1 MDLALKNRKQ
11 AKSSLKKHRQTRTSQ
26 KASGR
31 VLSTARA
38 GEAETLSDIMS
49 SYSGALLDRKAKADH
64 VAETKLTVV
73 ITHYNYSNVVGTAIE
88 SVLNQTHKNIELLII
103 DDASDQRHFR
113 QLSKIVAAA
122 DDRRI
127 QLIRLAENAGQTA
140 AMLMALD
147 KSDSD
152 FIAYLDPDD
161 YYEPDFAA
169 TMLRAHFNP
178 RKPASVAACEMGL
191 YRIGGGKVALS
202 QTDFLERTVS
212 EGRYDE
218 VKWNLE
224 NFGYSH
230 FYPAVNTGW
239 LWSATSSL
247 MFRRDA
253 LEFLR
258 HSGSSEPAL
267 RKICGDGLL
276 VYGAHMLGGT
286 LFVHETLSWRG
297 MHAGNAVLPMRFL
310 GGGQQMQRQVWVD
323 AAAKDFFYTNY
334 DKLLRFVIKTLLSNG
349 AADYFQPSQLGE
361 VISTHLNS
369 KELSNLCAEDENV
382 RALMWK
388 YGSNTRT

>member
-1 MDLALKNRKQ
+1 MDIALKSRKHS
-11 AKSSLKKHRQTRTSQ
+11 KSSLKKIRQARAER
-26 KASGR
+26 KPSGR
-31 VLSTARA
+31 RSAAAHA
-38 GEAETLSDIMS
+38 GKGATLSDIMS
-49 SYSGALLDRKAKADH
+49 SFDDTLLDRKAKVDH

-73 ITHYNYSNVVGTAIE
+73 ITHHNYSHVVGTAID
-88 SVLNQTHKNIELLII
+88 SVLSQTHKNIELLII
-103 DDASDQRHFR
+103 DDASDQRHVR
-113 QLSKIVAAA
+113 QLSKIVSVA

-127 QLIRLAENAGQTA
+127 QLIRLTENVGQTA

-147 KSDSD
+147 RCDSD

-161 YYEPDFAA
+161 YYAPDFAR
-169 TMLRAHFNP
+169 TMLKAHFNP

-191 YRIGGGKVALS
+191 YRIGGGKVSLT
-202 QTDFLERTVS
+202 QTDFLERAVN

-267 RKICGDGLL
+267 RRICGDGLL

-310 GGGQQMQRQVWVD
+310 GGGQQMQKQVWTD

-334 DKLLRFVIKTLLSNG
+334 DRLLRFVIKTLLSNG

-369 KELSNLCAEDENV
+369 KELSSLCAEDENV
-382 RALMWK
+382 RSLMWK
-388 YGSNTRT
+388 FGSNTRT

>member
-1 MDLALKNRKQ
+1 MDLALKSRKQ
-11 AKSSLKKHRQTRTSQ
+11 SKSSLKKLRQAKTAQ
-26 KASGR
+26 KPSGR
-31 VLSTARA
+31 GSPAARA
-38 GEAETLSDIMS
+38 GKSATLVDIMS
-49 SYSGALLDRKAKADH
+49 SYGGALLHQSEKADH

-73 ITHYNYSNVVGTAIE
+73 ITHHNYSHVVGTAID
-88 SVLNQTHKNIELLII
+88 SVLVQTHKNIELLII
-103 DDASDQRHFR
+103 DDASDQRHYR
-113 QLSKIVAAA
+113 QLAEIVAAA

-127 QLIRLAENAGQTA
+127 QLIRLTENVGQTA

-147 KSDSD
+147 KCASD

-161 YYEPDFAA
+161 YYEPNFAEA
-169 TMLRAHFNP
+169 MLRAHLNP

-202 QTDFLERTVS
+202 QTEFLERALS
-212 EGRYDE
+212 YGRYDE

-224 NFGYSH
+224 NFGYSQ
-230 FYPAVNTGW
+230 FYPAINTGW
-239 LWSATSSL
+239 LWAATSSL

-258 HSGSSEPAL
+258 HSGSSEPAM
-267 RKICGDGLL
+267 RRICGDGLL
-276 VYGAHMLGGT
+276 AYGAHMLGGT

-310 GGGQQMQRQVWVD
+310 GGGQQMQRQVWAD
-323 AAAKDFFYTNY
+323 AVAKDFYYTNVG
-334 DKLLRFVIKTLLSNG
+334 KLLSFIVKTILSNG
-349 AADYFQPSQLGE
+349 AAEYFQPSQLGE